1 MCGDDFKGSAL
12 KILFVAPYLPSPP
25 LSGGQRRLEGLIR
38 GLSARHEVS
47 LLCFAESDPG
57 ETREYCHQLVT
68 VDFDSRG
75 VAVSRRRLLQ
85 LRSLV
90 SIRSFEHRL
99 FRQPDVQVRLDQL
112 LSSNSYDVI
121 QVEFCQMAGHEF
133 PSGNSQRPLLVLDE
147 HNIEYD
153 VIRRTSEGTTAFG
166 RRIYHEINWRKLK
179 REELSVWKRFDG
191 VVVTSDRDERLLK
204 RDDASVRTAV
214 VPNGVDLTS
223 FTPSGAPADP
233 CTLLFVGVMN
243 YFPNT
248 DGVTYFVR
256 EVLPAI
262 RAVHPDVRLKIVG
275 MNPPESVKSLADSH
289 IEVTDVVDDPRPYLD
304 SSTVVIVPLRV
315 GGGTRFKILEAMA
328 KGKPIV
334 STRIG
339 AEGIE
344 AEHDRELL
352 LADDAESFAREVGRL
367 LTDPKLAK
375 RLGRAGRQL
384 AEQRYSWESAVTRLE
399 AFYGELGE
407 L

>member
-1 MCGDDFKGSAL
+1 MSA
-12 KILFVAPYLPSPP
+12 
-25 LSGGQRRLEGLIR
+25 Q
-38 GLSARHEVS
+38 HEVS

-57 ETREYCHQLVT
+57 EAREYCAQLVT

-75 VAVSRRRLLQ
+75 VAVSRRRLRQ
-85 LRSLV
+85 LRSLA
-90 SIRSFEHRL
+90 SMHSFEYRL
-99 FRQPDVQVRLDQL
+99 FRRPDVQARLDQL

-121 QVEFCQMAGHEF
+121 QVEFCQMAGYDF
-133 PSGNSQRPLLVLDE
+133 PSGNRRRPLLVLDE

-153 VIRRTSEGTTAFG
+153 VIRRTSEGTAAFG

-179 REELSVWKRFDG
+179 REELSAWKRFDG

-214 VPNGVDLTS
+214 VPNGVDLSS
-223 FTPSGAPADP
+223 FIPSEAPTDP

-256 EVLPAI
+256 EVLPTV
-262 RAVHPDVRLKIVG
+262 RAAHPDVRLKIVG
-275 MNPPESVKSLADSH
+275 MNPPEAVKSLGDGH

-315 GGGTRFKILEAMA
+315 GGGTRFKIVEAMA

-344 AEHDRELL
+344 VSHDRELL
-352 LADDAESFAREVGRL
+352 LADDADSFAREVGRL
-367 LTDPKLAK
+367 LTDPELAK

-384 AEQRYSWESAVTRLE
+384 AEQRYSWESALTRLE
-399 AFYGELGE
+399 AFYGEL
-407 L
+407 